1 MIYAERYPK
10 LETAAEFR
18 RQNDF
23 SWEGS
28 GCEKGKIL
36 NGEGTMTETFVGNV
50 DVRKGRMVNGVF
62 DGPATLTSGSFFANI
77 VYTRGCR
84 FQDGSFDT
92 ACTPRPLTSSSHKRT
107 LKSRK

>member
-1 MIYAERYPK
+1 MVTKQGCMIYAERYPK

-50 DVRKGRMVNGVF
+50 DVRKGGWSM
-62 DGPATLTSGSFFANI
+62 A
-77 VYTRGCR
+77 
-84 FQDGSFDT
+84 
-92 ACTPRPLTSSSHKRT
+92 SST
-107 LKSRK
+107 VPPP